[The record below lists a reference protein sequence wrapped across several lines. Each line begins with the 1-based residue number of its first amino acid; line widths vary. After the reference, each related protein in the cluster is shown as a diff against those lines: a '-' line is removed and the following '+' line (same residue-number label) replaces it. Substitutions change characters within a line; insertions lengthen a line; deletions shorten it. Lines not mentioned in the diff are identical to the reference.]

1 MSEWKEL
8 SLQNIKG
15 VKIGHAQS
23 ESHATGCTV
32 ILPKK
37 EPFADWIS
45 GTEIQSAVRH
55 SF

>member
-1 MSEWKEL
+1 MSEWKEI

-15 VKIGHAQS
+15 MIISHVQS
-23 ESHATGCTV
+23 EVHATGCTV

-45 GTEIQSAVRH
+45 GTEIQSAVRR